1 MICDFCH
8 EREAVIFLEQTT
20 VNGQKRKVNICMECA
35 LERGITSDPSSI
47 SSSIGNLF
55 KELASVS
62 KKIAAQDNKMC
73 PVCGTSLG
81 SIKKTGNAGCP
92 ECYAIFKDDIKKF
105 YESRGV
111 TGSYTGKMPS
121 RLASFHSVLTDRIAL
136 QNKLNAALEKEDY
149 EKAAMYRDYLKALEK
164 TSVSEGDDSERW
176 RHEGED

>member
-20 VNGQKRKVNICMECA
+20 MNGQKRKVNICTECA

-55 KELASVS
+55 KELANIS
-62 KKIAAQDNKMC
+62 KKIAAQDSKMC

-81 SIKKTGNAGCP
+81 SIRKTGKAGCP
-92 ECYAIFKDDIKKF
+92 ECYAIFKDAIKK
-105 YESRGV
+105 YLELKGIS
-111 TGSYTGKMPS
+111 GSYAGSMPC

-149 EKAAMYRDYLKALEK
+149 EKAAMYRDYVKALEK
-164 TSVSEGDDSERW
+164 TSVSGTEDSSFWREDDEN
-176 RHEGED
+176 